1 MADPVLLAVAG
12 SIGSGKTTL
21 TRQLALELGYQPLFE
36 STSDNPYLSDFYA
49 EMRRWA
55 LPLQLRFL
63 ALRVA
68 HVRAAKSEG
77 ASVVQDRTCYED
89 ARIFAA
95 HLYDRGDMDERDWE
109 TYSLIAD
116 PLLDGLP
123 APDLLVYLRRSPEDC
138 LRQVRKRGRDY
149 EQQMPPGYLAELH
162 ARYERWYEDYDR
174 GAKLAVAGEC
184 YDFLERPADVTRVA
198 HMVAEALPQRSLV
211 F

>member
-1 MADPVLLAVAG
+1 MADSVLLAVAG

-21 TRQLALELGYQPLFE
+21 TRQLALELGYRPLFE
-36 STSDNPYLSDFYA
+36 STDDNPYLSDFYE

-68 HVRAAKSEG
+68 QVRAAQAEG

-95 HLYDRGDMDERDWE
+95 HLYDRGEMDERDWE

-138 LRQVRKRGRDY
+138 LRQVRKRGRAY
-149 EQQMPPGYLAELH
+149 EQQMPSGYLEELG
-162 ARYERWYEDYDR
+162 ARYERWFEAYDR
-174 GAKLAVAGEC
+174 GPKLAVAGER
-184 YDFLERPADVTRVA
+184 YDFLERPADVTTVA
-198 HMVAEALPQRSLV
+198 HMVAEALPQRSLA